1 MKKRSNKSARKSVTI
16 STFNKISNF
25 LAKQTKPVFKKTI
38 MENTGVN
45 YDSLKLVLKIMEIKS
60 DKEGRVSL

>member
-1 MKKRSNKSARKSVTI
+1 
-16 STFNKISNF
+16 
-25 LAKQTKPVFKKTI
+25 
-38 MENTGVN
+38 MEKTGVN